1 MKGGKVKMEMDYQA
15 ELKRL
20 QEGGN
25 FWKPKVGQYKVKAL
39 SELEDTEDFIRKTK
53 NEKMEEIE
61 ERFSQLKIKILVA
74 GEEKTWT
81 FGKGKTPAS
90 TYGQLVELATKNANQ
105 LKGVSF
111 SVVVK
116 SDGTKNDYTIVI

>member
-1 MKGGKVKMEMDYQA
+1 MDYQN

-25 FWKPKVGQYKVKAL
+25 YWKPKVGQFKVKAL
-39 SELEDTEDFIRKTK
+39 TELENAEPFIRRHEGTED
-53 NEKMEEIE
+53 EV
-61 ERFSQLKIKILVA
+61 SPQAKIKVLVD

-81 FGKGKTPAS
+81 FGLGKTPAS
-90 TYGQLVELATKNANQ
+90 TYGQIVELAVKHANQ
-105 LKGVSF
+105 LTNVEF

-116 SDGTKNDYTIVI
+116 SDGTKNDYTIVN

>member
-1 MKGGKVKMEMDYQA
+1 MNYQD

-25 FWKPKVGQYKVKAL
+25 YWKPKVGQFKVKAL
-39 SELEDTEDFIRKTK
+39 SELEEAEPFIKKRDGQPDEVSAQAK
-53 NEKMEEIE
+53 
-61 ERFSQLKIKILVA
+61 LKINVE
-74 GEEKTWT
+74 GEEKVWT

-90 TYGQLVELATKNANQ
+90 TYGQIIDLATKHANQ
-105 LKGVSF
+105 LINVEF

-116 SDGTKNDYTIVI
+116 SDGTKNDYTIVN